1 MILQGKLH
9 PKQHKHNQTRGKQGG
24 SRPPAFGP
32 SPSEIPDSPLKSLDA
47 NLIRV
52 LKGEE
57 LQLSHSC
64 TIYLSI
70 FLYYLGD
77 MG

>member
-1 MILQGKLH
+1 MGKNRWI
-9 PKQHKHNQTRGKQGG
+9 K
-24 SRPPAFGP
+24 PPAFGP
-32 SPSEIPDSPLKSLDA
+32 SPSEIPDSPLKSLDV
-47 NLIRV
+47 NSIRV

-70 FLYYLGD
+70 SLYYLGD